1 MKGKTMIICLG
12 DSITYGLKA
21 SDADKSYPS
30 VLGALLGEKY
40 TVKNFGRNGATAI
53 NRQDYAENSPSPY
66 KKSPEYRKAIVTE
79 ADMVILMLG
88 MNDANPTHSWNLPS
102 GILSEDMTEAYE
114 RGMEELIDD
123 FERQPSAP
131 LVILAEITPM
141 TRKKSEI
148 FSELYVRNFTE
159 NLIKL
164 RKIQRKLARKRN
176 ICLIETEALLDKAEY
191 FDDGCHL
198 TDAGYYR
205 LAEII
210 AKRIVWET
218 SCEQA
223 AD

>member
-1 MKGKTMIICLG
+1 MKEKTMILCLG

-21 SDADKSYPS
+21 SDTKKSYPS
-30 VLGALLGEKY
+30 VLGNLLGEKY

-53 NRQDYAENSPSPY
+53 NRQDYAENKPSPY
-66 KKSPEYRKAIVTE
+66 KKSPEYREAIVAE
-79 ADMVILMLG
+79 ADIAILMLG

-102 GILSEDMTEAYE
+102 GIISEDMTEAYE
-114 RGMEELIDD
+114 RGMEELICD

-131 LVILAEITPM
+131 WVILAEITPM

-148 FSELYVRNFTE
+148 FSEIYVRSFTE

-164 RKIQRKLARKRN
+164 RKIQRKIAGERN

-198 TDAGYYR
+198 TDAGYHR

-210 AKRIVWET
+210 AKRIISEIRM
-218 SCEQA
+218 
-223 AD
+223 

>member
-1 MKGKTMIICLG
+1 MKRKTMILCLG

-21 SDADKSYPS
+21 SDVNKSYPS
-30 VLGALLGEKY
+30 VLEELLGEKY

-53 NRQDYAENSPSPY
+53 TRQDYAENSPSPY
-66 KKSPEYRKAIVTE
+66 KKSPEYREAIVTA
-79 ADMVILMLG
+79 ADIVILMLG
-88 MNDANPTHSWNLPS
+88 MNDANPTHLWNLPS
-102 GILSEDMTEAYE
+102 GIISEDMTEAYE
-114 RGMEELIDD
+114 RGMAELICD

-148 FSELYVRNFTE
+148 FSEFYVKNFTE
-159 NLIKL
+159 NLVKL
-164 RKIQRKLARKRN
+164 RKIQRKLARERN

-198 TDAGYYR
+198 TDVGYRR

-210 AKRIVWET
+210 AKRIILE
-218 SCEQA
+218 CKQ
-223 AD
+223 